1 MYKNELKEQ
10 IEALKLTQKICKTD
24 TVNMITI
31 SREILRLTRELER
44 IETEKKADIDKLTE
58 SRANAMYESIRRN
71 KKSCNVKLLI

>member
-58 SRANAMYESIRRN
+58 SIANAMYESIRRN
-71 KKSCNVKLLI
+71 KKAVM

>member
-71 KKSCNVKLLI
+71 KTAVM

>member
-10 IEALKLTQKICKTD
+10 IEVLKLTQKICKTD

-58 SRANAMYESIRRN
+58 SIANALYESIRRS
-71 KKSCNVKLLI
+71 KTAAM